1 MSAIKKLLGQTA
13 VYGLSSILGRMAN
26 YLLLTPLFAR
36 VFSVEQF
43 GVITNT
49 YSWVAMMIIF
59 FTYVLETGF
68 FRYATS
74 HEDKKDVV
82 YSTAFM
88 SVLAS
93 SVLLVTAIIFFAQD
107 IANAMLYPNHTEYI
121 IYLGIIVGIDAL
133 TAIPFAGL
141 RMKEKAKKFAF
152 IKLFSLGVN
161 IFLNFFFYVLCP
173 YLTNE
178 YNYEWFNKIIYLVY
192 TPHVG
197 VRYVF
202 ISNLI
207 ASIITFALLLPEIIN
222 HRWQFDVP
230 LWKKLIPYSAPMLLV
245 GLSGAINQNFDK
257 LVTHRLLPEKLALHE
272 IGIYGAIFKLSIMIT
287 LFIQA
292 YQYAAEPFFFK
303 KSKDLDAKKTFADV
317 AKYFTLITCIGFI
330 GIMFSAEFLMTILL
344 KREEYKEGL
353 TILPLIM
360 MGAIFFGI
368 YYSLSNWYK
377 LSNKTYFGGLISAIG
392 SVVTL
397 VGNFMLIPVF
407 EAMMPGR
414 GYIGCAI
421 TNFTC
426 YFVMVVISYY
436 LGQKYY
442 PINYPV
448 KRILFY
454 LGVAMAL
461 AAVDIFITSKFPNAL
476 RYSIASVL
484 FLSYIAMAYLIEKPR
499 KNLLQNTQEK

>member
-49 YSWVAMMIIF
+49 YSWVAMAIIF
-59 FTYVLETGF
+59 FTYGLETGF

-74 HEDKKDVV
+74 HDDRKDEV
-82 YSTAFM
+82 YSTAFI
-88 SVLAS
+88 SVLGS
-93 SVLLVTAIIFFAQD
+93 SILLVSAIIYFAAD
-107 IANAMLYPNHTEYI
+107 IATSMKYPEHTEFI
-121 IYLGIIVGIDAL
+121 VYLGIIVGVDAL

-152 IKLFSLGVN
+152 IKLFSLGIN
-161 IFLNFFFYVLCP
+161 IALNFFFYVICP
-173 YLTNE
+173 YLTGE
-178 YNYEWFNKIIYLVY
+178 YNYDWMNKLIYSVY

-207 ASIITFALLLPEIIN
+207 ASLVTFVLLLPEIFG
-222 HRWQFDVP
+222 HRWKFDVG
-230 LWKKLIPYSAPMLLV
+230 LWKKLIPYSAPMLFV
-245 GLSGAINQNFDK
+245 GLAGAINQNFDK
-257 LVTHRLLPEKLALHE
+257 LVTMYLLPEKIALHE

-317 AKYFTLITCIGFI
+317 AKYFTIITCIGFL
-330 GIMFSAEFLMTILL
+330 GIMLSADLLLTTLLGKAEF
-344 KREEYKEGL
+344 REGL
-353 TILPLIM
+353 SVLPLIM
-360 MGAIFFGI
+360 MGSIFYGM

-377 LSNKTYFGGLISAIG
+377 LSNKTYFGGIISALG
-392 SVVTL
+392 SILTL
-397 VGNFMLIPVF
+397 AGNFLLIPFF
-407 EAMMPGR
+407 EKLTPGH

-421 TNFTC
+421 TNFCC
-426 YFVMVVISYY
+426 YFLMVVISYY

-454 LGVAMAL
+454 LAVASAL
-461 AAVDIFITSKFPNAL
+461 VVLNMFVIALFSPWL
-476 RYSIASVL
+476 RYSIGILL
-484 FLSYIAMAYLIEKPR
+484 FLSYVVMAYILERPKKVII
-499 KNLLQNTQEK
+499 

>member
-59 FTYVLETGF
+59 FTYGLETGF

-74 HEDKKDVV
+74 HEDRKDDV
-82 YSTAFM
+82 YSTAFI
-88 SVLAS
+88 SVLCS
-93 SVLLVTAIIFFAQD
+93 SVLLVGAIIYFSQD
-107 IANAMLYPNHTEYI
+107 IANAMKYPDHREFI
-121 IYLGIIVGIDAL
+121 MYLGIIVGIDAL

-152 IKLFSLGVN
+152 IRLFSLGVN
-161 IFLNFFFYVLCP
+161 IFLNFFFYVICP
-173 YLTNE
+173 YLTSQ
-178 YNYEWFNKIIYLVY
+178 YNYEWLNNIIYTVY

-202 ISNLI
+202 IANLI
-207 ASIITFALLLPEIIN
+207 ASIVTLVLLLPEIVN
-222 HRWQFDVP
+222 HRWKFDVP
-230 LWKKLIPYSAPMLLV
+230 LWKKLIPYSAPMLFV
-245 GLSGAINQNFDK
+245 GLAGAVNQHFDK
-257 LVTHRLLPEKLALHE
+257 LVTNYLLPEKLALHE

-303 KSKDLDAKKTFADV
+303 KSKDIDAKKTFADV
-317 AKYFTLITCIGFI
+317 AKYFTLITCIGFL
-330 GIMFSAEFLMTILL
+330 GIMLGAELL
-344 KREEYKEGL
+344 LTTLLGKEEFKEGL
-353 TILPLIM
+353 FVLPLIM
-360 MGAIFFGI
+360 MGSIFYGI

-377 LSNKTYFGGLISAIG
+377 LSNKTYFGGLISSFG
-392 SVVTL
+392 SVITL
-397 VGNFMLIPVF
+397 VGNFLLIPFF
-407 EAMMPGR
+407 EKLMPGK
-414 GYIGCAI
+414 GYLGCAI

-426 YFVMVVISYY
+426 YLAMVIISYY

-454 LGVAMAL
+454 LALAMAL
-461 AAVDIFITSKFPNAL
+461 VAVDMFITSHLGTAI
-476 RYSIASVL
+476 RYSISSVL
-484 FLSYIAMAYLIEKPR
+484 FLGYIAMAYILEKP
-499 KNLLQNTQEK
+499 KKIIP

>member
-1 MSAIKKLLGQTA
+1 MSALKKLLGQTA

-59 FTYVLETGF
+59 FTYGLETGF

-74 HEDKKDVV
+74 HEDRKDEV
-82 YSTAFM
+82 YSTAFI
-88 SVLAS
+88 SVLGTS
-93 SVLLVTAIIFFAQD
+93 IILVSAIIFFAGD
-107 IANAMLYPNHTEYI
+107 IATAMKYPEHREFI
-121 IYLGIIVGIDAL
+121 VYLGIIVGLDAL

-152 IKLFSLGVN
+152 IRLFSLGVN
-161 IFLNFFFYVLCP
+161 IGLNFFFYVICP
-173 YLTNE
+173 WLTSE
-178 YNYEWFNKIIYLVY
+178 YNYDWMNNIIYSIY
-192 TPHVG
+192 TPQVG

-202 ISNLI
+202 IANLI
-207 ASIITFALLLPEIIN
+207 ASIVTFALLLPEIIG
-222 HRWQFDVP
+222 HKWKFDTE

-245 GLSGAINQNFDK
+245 GLAGAINQNFDK
-257 LVTHRLLPEKLALHE
+257 LVTMYLLPEKMALHE

-317 AKYFTLITCIGFI
+317 AKFFTLFTCVGFL
-330 GIMFSAEFLMTILL
+330 GIMLSADLLLTTLLGKAEF
-344 KREEYKEGL
+344 KEGL
-353 TILPLIM
+353 VVLPLIM
-360 MGAIFFGI
+360 MGSVFYGM

-377 LSNKTYFGGLISAIG
+377 LSNKTYFGGIISALG
-392 SVVTL
+392 SLLTL
-397 VGNFMLIPVF
+397 AGNFLLIPFF
-407 EAMMPGR
+407 ERLNPGH
-414 GYIGCAI
+414 GYVGCAI
-421 TNFTC
+421 TNFIC
-426 YFVMVVISYY
+426 YLAMVVISYF

-442 PINYPV
+442 PINYDV

-454 LGVAMAL
+454 LGLASAL
-461 AAVDIFITSKFPNAL
+461 VVLNMYVIENLSPVP
-476 RYSIASVL
+476 RYSIGALL
-484 FLSYIAMAYLIEKPR
+484 FLSYVGVAYILERPKKVII
-499 KNLLQNTQEK
+499 